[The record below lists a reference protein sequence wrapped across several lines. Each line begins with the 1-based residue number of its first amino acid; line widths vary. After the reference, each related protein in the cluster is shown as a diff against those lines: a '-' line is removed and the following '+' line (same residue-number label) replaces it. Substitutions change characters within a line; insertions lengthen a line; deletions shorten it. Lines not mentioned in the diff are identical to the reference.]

1 MCPETV
7 CKILRS
13 PGQRASCLT
22 PEETSGIN
30 VLFVE
35 QADSTQSIAAKLAI
49 EGAPAGT
56 VVIAR
61 TQTSG
66 RGRMGRRWL
75 SPAGGLYASL
85 ILRPSLPVEKWAAI
99 TVHAG
104 IAVVLHS
111 RAGGVPRAALK
122 WPNDCLVDGRKLC
135 GLLAESFPGEGFV
148 VLGIGMNVDWCDDLA
163 QTGGLDGGYDA
174 VALAQLT
181 DVDQDQ
187 FCSSLIESVINAVDV
202 ADRGAPVDSDVARSI
217 LWTDGTVEV
226 DCGDSCSI
234 VAGLPAGMISGDV
247 LGVDGNG
254 RLMLRLPD
262 GKIRALSCG
271 EVLHARS
278 R

>member
-1 MCPETV
+1 MSPETV

-13 PGQRASCLT
+13 P
-22 PEETSGIN
+22 EETGGIN
-30 VLFVE
+30 ALFAGQV
-35 QADSTQSIAAKLAI
+35 DSTQSVAAKLAI

-75 SPAGGLYASL
+75 SPDGGLYASV
-85 ILRPSLPVEKWAAI
+85 ILRPSLPIEKWAAI

-111 RAGGVPRAALK
+111 RSAGVSRAVLK

-135 GLLAESFPGEGFV
+135 GLLAESFPGDGFV

-163 QTGGLDGGYDA
+163 GTGSLDGGYDA
-174 VALAQLT
+174 VTLAQLT
-181 DVDQDQ
+181 DVDPDQ
-187 FCSSLIESVINAVDV
+187 FCSSLIKSVINAVDV

-217 LWTDGTVEV
+217 LWTDGPVEV
-226 DCGDSCSI
+226 DCGESCSI
-234 VAGLPAGMISGDV
+234 VAGLPVGVISGV
-247 LGVDGNG
+247 VHGVDGNG
-254 RLMLRLPD
+254 RLMLRMPD

-271 EVLHARS
+271 EVLYARS